1 MSARQ
6 VFNNI
11 ARRRLVPPK
20 PQKSYVKWYMSWAD
34 TAHKAVVLTCVG
46 VTGTSLL
53 PSLLYA
59 LATHFGGWLTRR
71 SCSAGERLIVV
82 YYGVGV
88 VYMFIQSR
96 KNKGELRKKLIEVR
110 SLHTSPQSISDK
122 VTHVQ

>member
-6 VFNNI
+6 LLNNV

-20 PQKSYVKWYMSWAD
+20 PQKQYVKWYMNWAD

-46 VTGTSLL
+46 VTGI
-53 PSLLYA
+53 PSPE
-59 LATHFGGWLTRR
+59 FVN
-71 SCSAGERLIVV
+71 VV

-96 KNKGELRKKLIEVR
+96 KNKGELRRKLIEVDI
-110 SLHTSPQSISDK
+110 LLGLID
-122 VTHVQ
+122 VGWCY